1 MKEYQSLSHTRW
13 DCKYHVVFIPKR
25 RKKAIFGVLR
35 KELGGVFRA
44 LAQQRE
50 SAVVEGHLLVDH
62 VHMCLSIPPKYSV
75 SSVVG
80 YIKGKSAITIARHF
94 GGRQRNFTG
103 EVFWARGYFVSTVG
117 LDEEMVRA
125 YIRNQEQED
134 ERYDQMKLGL

>member
-13 DCKYHVVFIPKR
+13 DCKYHVVFIPKF
-25 RKKAIFGVLR
+25 RKKAIFGALR
-35 KELGGVFRA
+35 KHFGEIFRELA
-44 LAQQRE
+44 LQRE
-50 SAVVEGHLLVDH
+50 SRVVEGHLMTDH
-62 VHMCLSIPPKYSV
+62 VHMCLSIPPKHSV
-75 SSVVG
+75 SHVVG
-80 YIKGKSAITIARHF
+80 YIKGKSAISIARQF

-125 YIRNQEQED
+125 YIRNQELED

>member
-25 RKKAIFGVLR
+25 RKKAIYGALR
-35 KELGGVFRA
+35 KNLGEIFRE

-50 SAVVEGHLLVDH
+50 CKVVEGHLMIDH
-62 VHMCLSIPPKYSV
+62 VHVCLSVPPKYSV

-80 YIKGKSAITIARHF
+80 YIKGKSAISIARHF

-125 YIRNQEQED
+125 YIRNQEMED

>member
-1 MKEYQSLSHTRW
+1 MKGYQSLSHTRW

-50 SAVVEGHLLVDH
+50 SAVVEGHLMIDH
-62 VHMCLSIPPKYSV
+62 VHICLSIPPKYLV

>member
-13 DCKYHVVFIPKR
+13 DCKYHVVFIPKK
-25 RKKAIFGVLR
+25 RKKAIFGALR
-35 KELGGVFRA
+35 KELGSVFRE
-44 LAQQRE
+44 LARQRE
-50 SAVVEGHLLVDH
+50 CAVVEGHLMIDH

-75 SSVVG
+75 SNVVG

-125 YIRNQEQED
+125 YIRNQEEED
-134 ERYDQMKLGL
+134 ERYDQMRLGL